1 VGSDYTSGSGWLQS
15 TSYSNTQCPEA
26 EGDLWAYWDGDA
38 WQSGG
43 VEVKCPAASVA
54 SEAMAVSY
62 GGYEYRTMMGNVPAA
77 GNTELLCHGSTCRPL
92 PDGYEIAPADPD
104 VITNVIAA
112 FTWST
117 HGEHAPVTSLLS
129 LIAPHS
135 VLPLW
140 LRRSHGCLLELG
152 H

>member
-1 VGSDYTSGSGWLQS
+1 
-15 TSYSNTQCPEA
+15 
-26 EGDLWAYWDGDA
+26 
-38 WQSGG
+38 
-43 VEVKCPAASVA
+43 
-54 SEAMAVSY
+54 MAVLY
-62 GGYEYRTMMGNVPAA
+62 GGYEYRTIMGNVPAA
-77 GNTELLCHGSTCRPL
+77 GNTELLCHGLTCRPL
-92 PDGYEIAPADPD
+92 PDGYEIAPADSD

-140 LRRSHGCLLELG
+140 LRRSHGCFLELG
-152 H
+152 R